1 MKEALVK
8 LIRTVEQYVAPG
20 IPDVDEALR
29 VAKNSLFDY
38 NRFTELLVSDSV
50 ETNSLP
56 DEGLNGRMPTF
67 L

>member
-1 MKEALVK
+1 MKEALAK

-29 VAKNSLFDY
+29 VAKNSLFEY
-38 NRFTELLVSDSV
+38 NKFMELLAPTPS
-50 ETNSLP
+50 EFQPN
-56 DEGLNGRMPTF
+56 EGLNGRMPTF